1 MERNSPKDLVSFL
14 LGFLQRKT
22 RNWRNSPAFSVYI
35 QQKCSNLT
43 ASNCTRVSAERA
55 GLRAQLIYLFEPL
68 CVWSH
73 WHPLKKGSALFPLV
87 SPTKGEAFI
96 FISYPKYPKRE
107 VWGHV
112 WTHHT
117 CMCFGL
123 EKDKTKR
130 NQKEEIYVEHEGQ
143 LRRSKAESL
152 SHFGGCC
159 FANINAFFVC
169 VSVYI
174 ASEVHLIVYLCF
186 CPPTEVQCN
195 FYELFL
201 ALKITVNQM
210 L

>member
-43 ASNCTRVSAERA
+43 ASNCTRVSAERV

-107 VWGHV
+107 AWGHV
-112 WTHHT
+112 WTQNT

-123 EKDKTKR
+123 DKYKTKR
-130 NQKEEIYVEHEGQ
+130 NQKRKYMWNIKANCGEARLNHSVRGTSHCISIF
-143 LRRSKAESL
+143 LSPNRSA
-152 SHFGGCC
+152 
-159 FANINAFFVC
+159 V
-169 VSVYI
+169 
-174 ASEVHLIVYLCF
+174 
-186 CPPTEVQCN
+186 
-195 FYELFL
+195 
-201 ALKITVNQM
+201 
-210 L
+210 

>member
-14 LGFLQRKT
+14 PAFLQRKT

-107 VWGHV
+107 AWGHV
-112 WTHHT
+112 WTQNT

-123 EKDKTKR
+123 DKDKTKR
-130 NQKEEIYVEHEGQ
+130 NQKRKYMWNI
-143 LRRSKAESL
+143 KANCGEARL
-152 SHFGGCC
+152 NHF
-159 FANINAFFVC
+159 
-169 VSVYI
+169 
-174 ASEVHLIVYLCF
+174 LILGVVVL
-186 CPPTEVQCN
+186 QR
-195 FYELFL
+195 
-201 ALKITVNQM
+201 
-210 L
+210 